1 MHAMLLVGN
10 ISSYGVVLQTV
21 TKGVV
26 AKTSP
31 TEKRKTAQL
40 KGGKRS
46 SSSTVLTLL
55 SEGIVEIE
63 TPRHFAWHR
72 E

>member
-10 ISSYGVVLQTV
+10 ISSYGVVPQTV

-31 TEKRKTAQL
+31 TEKEETAQL

-46 SSSTVLTLL
+46 PSSTVLTFL
-55 SEGIVEIE
+55 SEGIVDIE
-63 TPRHFAWHR
+63 TPRHFFSRH